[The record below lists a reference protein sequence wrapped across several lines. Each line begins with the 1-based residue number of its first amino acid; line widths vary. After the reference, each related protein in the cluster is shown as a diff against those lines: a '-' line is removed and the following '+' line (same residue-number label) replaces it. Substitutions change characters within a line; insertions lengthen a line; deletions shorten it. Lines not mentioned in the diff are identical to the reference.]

1 VLLMA
6 LGGNGVKS
14 RRTNERFVA
23 SSFSMMPKRQ
33 VQSGEVVEIDDRMA
47 GENVQRISRLA
58 RRFESRRRS
67 WRRVGRQRRR
77 RTTTPRE
84 AVVDSPHR
92 ARGASLAGRR
102 AAISWRA
109 VPHAGGSAC
118 RRSSP
123 RSREAIASELAQ
135 CIASWLRHWFKNQ
148 WRLGPRA
155 RNVTL

>member
-1 VLLMA
+1 MSVESDSANAGSSSTMKTTGSTDIETVLLMA

-33 VQSGEVVEIDDRMA
+33 VQSGEVVEIDDRKA

-77 RTTTPRE
+77 RTT
-84 AVVDSPHR
+84 
-92 ARGASLAGRR
+92 
-102 AAISWRA
+102 
-109 VPHAGGSAC
+109 
-118 RRSSP
+118 
-123 RSREAIASELAQ
+123 
-135 CIASWLRHWFKNQ
+135 
-148 WRLGPRA
+148 
-155 RNVTL
+155 